1 MATNV
6 LDKTGL
12 QTLVTNIKNAD
23 ATTLQTAKAYTDEK
37 TTGTLKVVDNTNGV
51 MTISYQE

>member
-6 LDKTGL
+6 LDKKGL
-12 QTLVTNIKNAD
+12 QTLVTNIKNND

-37 TTGTLKVVDNTNGV
+37 TTGILKVVDNTNGV
-51 MTISYQE
+51 MTISY